1 MTRPSPT
8 NISRRSL
15 LKSAGAV
22 AGVAG
27 AGTFISIGRA
37 AAQDMFAVNMQLG
50 WLASNGILGEV
61 VANKKGF
68 FADEGL
74 TLNITPGGPN
84 VDGVASVASGRANL
98 GQISSSPSLMLAR
111 SAGLPVKAIAT
122 GYQKHPFTYFS
133 LKSNPVKT
141 PQDMIGKKVATN
153 GTARILL
160 EALLAANDI
169 SEDQL
174 EILVMGS
181 DMGPLMTGQ
190 VDVVTGWNTNTS
202 ALKILGDQRVDL
214 TLWDGGVQLY
224 AYPYYVNDTT
234 LADHPEQV
242 NGMVRA
248 ISKGWGY
255 AYENREESVDILLEA
270 YPNLNREDELATVD
284 LVLDYVFDAK
294 TAENGWGTMNRE
306 NWVRQIEMYEALGQF
321 ENDPPEV
328 DDIMT
333 MAVLE
338 ATADTRPKFGG

>member
-1 MTRPSPT
+1 MTRPTGSGL
-8 NISRRSL
+8 NRRAL
-15 LKSAGAV
+15 LKSAGAA
-22 AGVAG
+22 AGAAC
-27 AGTFISIGRA
+27 AGTFVSIERA
-37 AAQDMFAVNMQLG
+37 FAQDMFHVTMQLG

-74 TLNITPGGPN
+74 TLDIVPGGPN

-111 SAGLPVKAIAT
+111 SAGLPVTAIAT

-133 LKSNPVKT
+133 LKSNPVNK
-141 PQDMIGKKVATN
+141 PSDMIGKKIATN

-169 SEDQL
+169 TEDQL
-174 EILVMGS
+174 EIMVMGS

-224 AYPYYVNDTT
+224 AYPYYTNDTT
-234 LADHPEQV
+234 LAENREQV
-242 NGMVRA
+242 NGMIRA

-255 AYENREESVDILLEA
+255 AYENREEAVDILLEA

-284 LVLDYVFDAK
+284 LVLSYVFDAK
-294 TAENGWGTMNRE
+294 TAENGWGTMDRA
-306 NWVRQIEMYEALGQF
+306 NWERQIEMYEDLGQF
-321 ENDPPEV
+321 ENDPPKV

-333 MAVLE
+333 MSVLE
-338 ATADTRPKFGG
+338 ATADARPKLGG